1 MAKIKISKKRVCPRP
16 RGLVPQIF
24 QNVNLSSSLLV
35 SYNLHD
41 TEVFLYPSLALTRLK
56 DNFPICKIFLGKQ
69 FLINNCKV
77 YLNWRDLT
85 PVATKSPV
93 FVFSPFPLLPLPLFL
108 PPLGFLLC
116 LAAPP
121 VLPPLEF
128 VFLPFHS
135 PLLFC
140 QDMHK
145 PIKN

>member
-1 MAKIKISKKRVCPRP
+1 MPQGSGAPDLPECQLVKQSIS
-16 RGLVPQIF
+16 Q
-24 QNVNLSSSLLV
+24 V

-56 DNFPICKIFLGKQ
+56 NNFPICKIFLGKQ

-128 VFLPFHS
+128 VFLPFH
-135 PLLFC
+135 LLLSILPG
-140 QDMHK
+140 HA
-145 PIKN
+145 